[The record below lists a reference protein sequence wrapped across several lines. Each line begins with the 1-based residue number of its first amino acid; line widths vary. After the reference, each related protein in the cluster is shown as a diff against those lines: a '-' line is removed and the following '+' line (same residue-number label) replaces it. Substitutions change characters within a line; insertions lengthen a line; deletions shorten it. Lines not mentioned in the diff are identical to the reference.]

1 MKHLIIVGARGW
13 GREVYSAAQNTQAYR
28 MGEYDIKG
36 FLDSKSDALDGMNGN
51 YPPILGS
58 PENYQ
63 IENDDVFFIAMGDPQ
78 WRKHY
83 AELMANKGAKFQT
96 IISGTAGINSTAII
110 GEGAF
115 IGGYS
120 QISDN
125 VVVGNHAMIHGFCT
139 IGHNAVIEEYAS
151 LGAYVFLGGYAHVG
165 KNSNLAPKSM
175 IIRMK
180 GVGDNVMVGAGSIV
194 IRTYG
199 DNLHLFGNPAKK
211 IDF

>member
-13 GREVYSAAQNTQAYR
+13 GREVFSAAQNTQAYR

-36 FLDSKSDALDGMNGN
+36 FLDSKLDALDGMHGD
-51 YPPILGS
+51 YPPILGA

-63 IENDDVFFIAMGDPQ
+63 IENNDVFFIAMGDPQ

-83 AELMANKGAKFQT
+83 AELMASKGAIFQT
-96 IISGTAGINSTAII
+96 IISGTAGINSTATI

-125 VVVGNHAMIHGFCT
+125 VVVGNHAMVHGFCT
-139 IGHNAVIEEYAS
+139 IGHNAVIEDYAS

-165 KNSNLAPKSM
+165 KNSNMAPKSM

>member
-13 GREVYSAAQNTQAYR
+13 GREVCSAALKTQAYQ

-36 FLDSKSDALDGMNGN
+36 FLDSKSDALDGLNGK

-96 IISGTAGINSTAII
+96 IISGTAGINSTAVI

-125 VVVGNHAMIHGFCT
+125 VVIGNHAMIHGFCT
-139 IGHNAVIEEYAS
+139 IGHNAVIEDYAS

-165 KNSNLAPKSM
+165 QNSNLAPKSM

-194 IRTYG
+194 IRTFG